1 MLDVISECL
10 DDAADLCTRLQAFAP
25 SLSDLSDRVLHCLQ
39 GGHKLMFCGN
49 GGSASDCAHIATEFT
64 GRFSRERGPYR
75 AMALS
80 SDPGLLT
87 CIANDYDYDSVF
99 ARQVD
104 AFADEGDI
112 LFALTTS
119 GKSSNITS
127 ALERGRANGI
137 TTVAFLG
144 KGGGDAKGMADIE
157 FIIPSD
163 TTARIQEA
171 HKLLLHIMCEL
182 VDRQLK

>member
-10 DDAADLCTRLQAFAP
+10 DDAAGLCTRLQAFAP

-49 GGSASDCAHIATEFT
+49 GGSASDGAHIATEFT

-87 CIANDYDYDSVF
+87 CIANDYDYDNDNDNDDDNNDDDDNDQYHYHYYNHYH
-99 ARQVD
+99 R
-104 AFADEGDI
+104 
-112 LFALTTS
+112 
-119 GKSSNITS
+119 
-127 ALERGRANGI
+127 
-137 TTVAFLG
+137 
-144 KGGGDAKGMADIE
+144 
-157 FIIPSD
+157 
-163 TTARIQEA
+163 
-171 HKLLLHIMCEL
+171 HYH
-182 VDRQLK
+182 